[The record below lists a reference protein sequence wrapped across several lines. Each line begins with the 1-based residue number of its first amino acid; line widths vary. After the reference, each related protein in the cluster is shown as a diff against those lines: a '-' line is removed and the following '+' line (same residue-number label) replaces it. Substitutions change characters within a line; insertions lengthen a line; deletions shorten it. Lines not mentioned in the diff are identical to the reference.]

1 MKKIT
6 KMLLAMIVLFALV
19 ACQPAPKK
27 ETKSAVSE
35 VPTEPIV
42 SPATPANL
50 TVKGEA
56 IIIAGNDL
64 LKVGDKLSTDAIL
77 TLPTATFDS
86 MKTQNL
92 NDYSGWKVITTVPS
106 LDTPT
111 CAIQTSDIDSAAAD
125 YGDVNFLTISADL
138 PFAQY
143 RYCGANDIENV
154 VVLSDFKTLD
164 FARDNHLLME
174 DYALLARTI
183 MVVDENNIVQYIEY
197 ATEVNNPVSITDAIH
212 FLIQNK
218 K

>member
-1 MKKIT
+1 MNKIT
-6 KMLLAMIVLFALV
+6 KMLLGTLVLFTLV
-19 ACQPAPKK
+19 GCQPEQKK
-27 ETKSAVSE
+27 ETKSPISE
-35 VPTEPIV
+35 VPSEPVV
-42 SPATPANL
+42 SPVTPETL

-56 IIIAGNDL
+56 ITVSGNDF
-64 LKVGDKLSTDAIL
+64 LKVGDKLATDAIL

-86 MKTQNL
+86 MKTQTL

-125 YGDVNFLTISADL
+125 YKDVNFLTISADL

-164 FARDNHLLME
+164 FARDNHLLMN
-174 DYALLARTI
+174 DYSLLARTI

-197 ATEVNNPVSITDAIH
+197 AAEVNNPVSITDAIH
-212 FLIQNK
+212 FLMQNK
-218 K
+218 